1 MSDLMRIPLSGTVEE
16 KVAWAREV
24 HLSLGE
30 KLCADA
36 EVSIRLP
43 RLRNEIERSR
53 SAMKSG
59 GLIAAC
65 RTCEETE
72 VGSCCGAGI
81 ERKYDGYLL
90 LVNLMLGAD
99 LPEKRFD
106 PKGCFFLG
114 AEGCCLTA
122 RHVICINYLCKKIT
136 DQVDWEALSL
146 LREAEGAELDTL
158 FFLHERIKKLIRKYS
173 AT

>member
-1 MSDLMRIPLSGTVEE
+1 MRIPLSGTVEE
-16 KVAWAREV
+16 KVAWTRAAYSSWGG
-24 HLSLGE
+24 LLGE
-30 KLCADA
+30 DD
-36 EVSIRLP
+36 EVARLLH
-43 RLRNEIERSR
+43 RLDREIACSR
-53 SAMKSG
+53 SAMRAG
-59 GLIAAC
+59 GLALAC

-72 VGSCCGAGI
+72 GGSCCGAGI

-106 PKGCFFLG
+106 PKGCFFLD